1 MGSKY
6 TTLATSGYNSS
17 PPADDGSQVA
27 ANLISWAT
35 QKTKLTDPV
44 KTLADAINSAL
55 VTAFDYSIR
64 QITASDNTVAGDHMK
79 CVEIAPT
86 VTTAVTVS
94 LGDATTMTNNYRV
107 FVKNSSARNQTVSRV
122 TGGDTIDGV
131 AGSIT
136 LPPLAGAIF
145 QTTTGAS
152 GYLTVAW
159 FGPTSDGTAIV
170 AGGTDGTK
178 KVRVE
183 ADGLTTGTTRVIT
196 MPDMDVSLVSM
207 VVKRK
212 TADESVTGSTTV
224 QDDDHL
230 LFAIGANEEWCAT
243 FNVIFESSVMSTCGF
258 KTTLTFPA
266 GSTQAIQAVFS
277 PDPVGLGAGKYI
289 TTSGA
294 TLVNTVPGGGSTQVI
309 LTISVWALNGA
320 TPGNVT
326 FQWAQSVSNGTALT
340 ARKGSFLTAQRIA

>member
-35 QKTKLTDPV
+35 HKTKLTDPV

-55 VTAFDYSIR
+55 VTAFDYSVR
-64 QITASDNTVAGDHMK
+64 QITASDNTVASDHMK

-94 LGDATTMTNNYRV
+94 LGDAATMTNNYRV

-136 LPPLAGAIF
+136 LPPLSGAIF

-152 GYLTVAW
+152 GYLIDSW

-178 KVRVE
+178 KVRLEV
-183 ADGLTTGTTRVIT
+183 DGLTTATTRVVTVPDRDIT
-196 MPDMDVSLVSM
+196 IGDLSSITASLGADVALNNTGTYFDGPTIAQGTSGTWFVSGTVSLQDTAAAADFH
-207 VVKRK
+207 VKLW
-212 TADESVTGSTTV
+212 DGTTV
-224 QDDDHL
+224 IAS
-230 LFAIGANEEWCAT
+230 AIVSSSAINTKAVCALSGYLAAPAANLRISAKDA
-243 FNVIFESSVMSTCGF
+243 SS
-258 KTTLTFPA
+258 
-266 GSTQAIQAVFS
+266 
-277 PDPVGLGAGKYI
+277 
-289 TTSGA
+289 TSGKILFNA
-294 TLVNTVPGGGSTQVI
+294 TSNSKDSTI
-309 LTISVWALNGA
+309 
-320 TPGNVT
+320 
-326 FQWAQSVSNGTALT
+326 TAIRV
-340 ARKGSFLTAQRIA
+340 A